1 MGWPSSSPSARGMRG
16 TRALH
21 DRDGR
26 HMSAFCR
33 RLPGYIWWW
42 PAALGLLVPA
52 CALPDTA
59 TSRSIDTVIA
69 ERRAALIDSL
79 KSGGW
84 LVQADMENASLVGMS
99 RARSLR
105 RKPFTNADLRT
116 INYDGGPLLT
126 GHDLLAVF
134 ADLIAGASGAG
145 PLNYMEIGVAQG
157 RNIFGALQVFGP
169 TWHATAFSFERI
181 NPPLEAKLRASSA
194 ASGAR
199 IDILKEWTA
208 SDRAPYRT
216 FLRRYREE
224 HESVFKTSNG
234 RVERAHPTGLAEEDP
249 EANPGF
255 FPYAVTQ
262 YSGLRTPHSDAKS
275 FTYLH
280 GDAYDANAWAALAN
294 LRAQKAVGPWQLV
307 LSDAEHTDATV
318 QYECDQYA
326 SSKIINWTEPFAVV
340 WDDEMMNT
348 YCTHMLQRLSPRR
361 LVFGSVKVMGRVSVH
376 TWQFA
381 ASLPRGASHMLA
393 EQLRAMR
400 VPHHLVHPNG
410 QASHCCGKEKKLAP
424 PKPPPTA

>member
-1 MGWPSSSPSARGMRG
+1 MKKTEHAKQVSDGHLHRCRRGMAQ
-16 TRALH
+16 RALH
-21 DRDGR
+21 YRDGR

-194 ASGAR
+194 APGADRGGGRGSRASSRAGGGDGRPDRDEFGVSRVCERTDTSDWANGRISHLCGAR
-199 IDILKEWTA
+199 GP
-208 SDRAPYRT
+208 R
-216 FLRRYREE
+216 
-224 HESVFKTSNG
+224 
-234 RVERAHPTGLAEEDP
+234 
-249 EANPGF
+249 PG
-255 FPYAVTQ
+255 
-262 YSGLRTPHSDAKS
+262 
-275 FTYLH
+275 
-280 GDAYDANAWAALAN
+280 
-294 LRAQKAVGPWQLV
+294 
-307 LSDAEHTDATV
+307 
-318 QYECDQYA
+318 
-326 SSKIINWTEPFAVV
+326 
-340 WDDEMMNT
+340 
-348 YCTHMLQRLSPRR
+348 
-361 LVFGSVKVMGRVSVH
+361 
-376 TWQFA
+376 
-381 ASLPRGASHMLA
+381 RGAVEGGEIS
-393 EQLRAMR
+393 
-400 VPHHLVHPNG
+400 
-410 QASHCCGKEKKLAP
+410 EKVA
-424 PKPPPTA
+424 AV